1 MAKIAVVD
9 DAKIMRTILGA
20 ALEKVG
26 HEVVVLEPLAA
37 SEVGEILQKH
47 APDLL
52 ITDFNMPGANGG
64 TVIRM
69 ARRVY
74 PDMPVVVVTAFGDAE
89 TTAMLKKLKV
99 NAVLRKPVRPEDVQA
114 AVALA
119 LKELEPPS
127 LD

>member
-20 ALEKVG
+20 ALEKAG

-52 ITDFNMPGANGG
+52 ITDYNMPGANGG

-89 TTAMLKKLKV
+89 TTAMLTKLKV
-99 NAVLRKPVRPEDVQA
+99 SAVLRKPVRPGDVQA
-114 AVALA
+114 AVAQA

>member
-9 DAKIMRTILGA
+9 DAKLMRTILMA
-20 ALEKVG
+20 ALEQAG

-37 SEVGEILQKH
+37 SEVGDILLQH

-52 ITDFNMPGANGG
+52 LTDFNMPGANGA

-69 ARRVY
+69 ARRVL
-74 PDMPVVVVTAFGDAE
+74 PELPVVVVTAFGDAE
-89 TTAMLKKLKV
+89 TTTLLKKLNV
-99 NAVLRKPVRPEDVQA
+99 SAVLRKPVRPDDVKT
-114 AVALA
+114 AVAGA
-119 LKELEPPS
+119 LRELEPPS

>member
-20 ALEKVG
+20 ALEKAG

-52 ITDFNMPGANGG
+52 ITDYNMPGANGG

-89 TTAMLKKLKV
+89 TTAMLNKLKV

-114 AVALA
+114 AVAQA
-119 LKELEPPS
+119 LKELEPPP

>member
-9 DAKIMRTILGA
+9 DAKLMRTILSA
-20 ALEKVG
+20 TLEKAG

-37 SEVGEILQKH
+37 TEVGEILQKH

-52 ITDFNMPGANGG
+52 ITDYNMPGANGA

-89 TTAMLKKLKV
+89 TTALLHKLNV
-99 NAVLRKPVRPEDVQA
+99 SAVLRKPVRPEDVQN
-114 AVALA
+114 AVAEA
-119 LKELEPPS
+119 LKGKAPQ
-127 LD
+127 D

>member
-20 ALEKVG
+20 ALEKAG

-37 SEVGEILQKH
+37 TEVGEILQKH
-47 APDLL
+47 EPDLL
-52 ITDFNMPGANGG
+52 ITDYNMPGANGG

-89 TTAMLKKLKV
+89 TTAMLNKLKV

-119 LKELEPPS
+119 LKELEPPP

>member
-9 DAKIMRTILGA
+9 DAKLMRTILSA
-20 ALEKVG
+20 TLEKVG

-37 SEVGEILQKH
+37 SEVGEILQRH

-52 ITDFNMPGANGG
+52 ITDYNMPGANGA

-89 TTAMLKKLKV
+89 TTALLTKLNV
-99 NAVLRKPVRPEDVQA
+99 NAVLRKPVRPEDVQQ
-114 AVALA
+114 AVSEA
-119 LKELEPPS
+119 LKAKA
-127 LD
+127 